1 MMPARARL
9 GEENGATAVIVA
21 LSLVALIGMMVL
33 VVDVGGLLYRRRQ
46 LVSAADAAALAA
58 AQSCALG
65 RSIAGVPETA
75 ADSAAQKNV
84 AGLDLSGGIVPQET
98 VGCETDAQ
106 GHVTVLY
113 SSVHD
118 LWFAGIFG
126 ANSVTVRTKATAE
139 WGNAASGWP
148 VPFAVTLS
156 NTGNVF
162 CKNSD
167 GTPVDI
173 SETTPKDT
181 TCAVWFS
188 NKSSDGYF
196 GGFGQSVFGSLNLD
210 KWNVLQGFDCKSK
223 DLPDNIHYA
232 YVGGYDG
239 STPLKPLNYPN
250 PTWVCNGS
258 GESETL
264 YDVNGLKNSTGKILV
279 FPITDA
285 SQYVL
290 DSSGTI
296 DKFDVVG
303 FAALYL
309 EAVLPAN
316 QTDPTL
322 TPCGPYTP
330 TMSPVAPPAVPPP
343 GTQHVFDLDSDPLS
357 LACAAGA
364 TSLSVPTVTKIGSGP
379 AVKPT
384 DYRVDPDPITG
395 NPVIT
400 WLAAQRQVS
409 ISFVKTVTGPC
420 GPQPLSSNGICLIV
434 KWEGAQLGNGP
445 LGGNNVGVP
454 AVRLCDLTIVGS
466 CDTLT

>member
-75 ADSAAQKNV
+75 ADSVAQQNV

-98 VGCETDAQ
+98 VGCETDAA

-113 SSVHD
+113 SSVED

-126 ANSVTVRTKATAE
+126 ANSITVRTKATAE

-148 VPFAVTLS
+148 VPFIVTLS

-173 SETTPKDT
+173 SETTPKGT
-181 TCAVWFS
+181 TCAIWFD
-188 NKSSDGYF
+188 NSSSGGYF
-196 GGFGQSVFGSLNLD
+196 SGFGESVFGSLNLN
-210 KWNVLQGFDCKSK
+210 KWNVDGGDTKICSSK
-223 DLPDNIHYA
+223 ELTDNVQYA
-232 YVGGYDG
+232 YVGGYNG
-239 STPLKPLNYPN
+239 STALKPLNYPN
-250 PTWVCNGS
+250 PTWVCNGD
-258 GESETL
+258 GLNTNL
-264 YDVNGLKNSTGKILV
+264 YDVNGLKNSVKKILV
-279 FPITDA
+279 FPITDK
-285 SQYVL
+285 QVIL
-290 DSSGTI
+290 DNSGKI
-296 DKFDVVG
+296 DKFNVVG

-309 EAVLPAN
+309 VDVLDAN
-316 QTDPTL
+316 QTGGTT

-330 TMSPVAPPAVPPP
+330 TMSPLAPPAVPPP

-364 TSLSVPTVTKIGSGP
+364 SSLSDPTVTKMLGDPGSP
-379 AVKPT
+379 PVKDR
-384 DYRVDPDPITG
+384 DYTYDPVG
-395 NPVIT
+395 HVIT
-400 WLAAQRQVS
+400 WLTAQRQVS
-409 ISFVKTVTGPC
+409 ITFDKTVTGPC
-420 GPQPLSSNGICLIV
+420 GVRPSNSSGECLIV
-434 KWEGAQLGNGP
+434 RWEGSQLGNGP